1 MEKKYEVKI
10 EDLPFLSPLMKAY
23 LAEDEAIRQLYAHA
37 FSLDGFEQA
46 IESRKAFNT
55 NRNVLVE
62 VLKSQYTNLPKQ
74 TELESNIDL
83 LLQPNTFTIT
93 AAHQPCLFLGPLF
106 NLFKISG
113 TIVTA
118 RLLKEKYPQYN
129 FVPVFWMGSEDH
141 DKEELCNT
149 NVGGIRIDWN
159 NAYSGVIGKFGTD
172 GLANAIEAFKA
183 ASPLFNAEYVSIIEK
198 GIASTSDFGQLTQY
212 LTHELFKEFGLVV
225 IDQNDA
231 RLKAL
236 FADIIRDEVF
246 EQRAEKVL
254 QPQIEWLEQHYSVQA
269 KPRAINFFYIQPG
282 SRDRIVRNG
291 EGFTTANQLAN
302 FSANE
307 MDKEISTQP
316 ERFSPNVFFRPLFQ
330 EYILPNLGFIGG
342 AGELSYWL
350 ELKPLFDYYKV
361 PYPMQL
367 FRSMGMLTGSKT
379 LTKMEKL
386 NTKPLDYFG
395 DKNSFIKQWLSENS
409 MHDVSVDN
417 EKAKLEAIF
426 DELVKKAIA
435 IDKSL
440 EGSIKGE
447 LQRSLNGLDA
457 VAGKLLKAEKR
468 NQETA
473 LQQIESVHQQ
483 FFPNGTLMER
493 SENLFSAIGTLN
505 KEEFK
510 ALVLAQNPLEKSFNI
525 FSN

>member
-1 MEKKYEVKI
+1 
-10 EDLPFLSPLMKAY
+10 
-23 LAEDEAIRQLYAHA
+23 
-37 FSLDGFEQA
+37 
-46 IESRKAFNT
+46 
-55 NRNVLVE
+55 
-62 VLKSQYTNLPKQ
+62 
-74 TELESNIDL
+74 
-83 LLQPNTFTIT
+83 
-93 AAHQPCLFLGPLF
+93 
-106 NLFKISG
+106 
-113 TIVTA
+113 
-118 RLLKEKYPQYN
+118 
-129 FVPVFWMGSEDH
+129 
-141 DKEELCNT
+141 
-149 NVGGIRIDWN
+149 
-159 NAYSGVIGKFGTD
+159 
-172 GLANAIEAFKA
+172 
-183 ASPLFNAEYVSIIEK
+183 
-198 GIASTSDFGQLTQY
+198 
-212 LTHELFKEFGLVV
+212 
-225 IDQNDA
+225 
-231 RLKAL
+231 
-236 FADIIRDEVF
+236 
-246 EQRAEKVL
+246 
-254 QPQIEWLEQHYSVQA
+254 
-269 KPRAINFFYIQPG
+269 
-282 SRDRIVRNG
+282 
-291 EGFTTANQLAN
+291 
-302 FSANE
+302 
-307 MDKEISTQP
+307 
-316 ERFSPNVFFRPLFQ
+316 
-330 EYILPNLGFIGG
+330 
-342 AGELSYWL
+342 
-350 ELKPLFDYYKV
+350 
-361 PYPMQL
+361 MQL